1 LVPQAQ
7 ASAAAMPPADI
18 IHCIPWKCAALTCVC
33 PPGLGAGHPAQ
44 CWEGRL
50 RFCVLPSLLWL
61 QVLHDYQRYRSN
73 IREIG
78 DLWVGVGTVFR
89 QRGQAEGRIWAG
101 ILFPFVLGVTVEA
114 EHQSV

>member
-1 LVPQAQ
+1 MEVCCSDMCLSSWAGGWTPCPVLGGTAQ
-7 ASAAAMPPADI
+7 V
-18 IHCIPWKCAALTCVC
+18 LC
-33 PPGLGAGHPAQ
+33 PP
-44 CWEGRL
+44 
-50 RFCVLPSLLWL
+50 LPSLV